1 MGMRLENKVAMVTG
15 GAGGIGRVICRTLAM
30 EGALVA
36 VVDIDLEKATGVAEE
51 IEMAGGTA
59 KPFFCDISR
68 WDQAKGAVGKILD
81 RFERVDILVN
91 NAGVWGPLTFAEST
105 PEDWE
110 QQIRI
115 NYYGTLHCTRA
126 VLGPMIQQQNGRIIS
141 IISDAGRCGV
151 SGFSIYG
158 STKAAINI
166 FTKALSYEVGN
177 HRITVNTVSP
187 GIIEAENSFKD
198 IEHLGRQ
205 RLLSETSLGRL
216 GQPQDVANAV
226 LFLAS
231 KEADF
236 ITGETL
242 SVNGGR
248 GTF

>member
-1 MGMRLENKVAMVTG
+1 MRLENKVAMVTG

-30 EGALVA
+30 EGARLA
-36 VVDIDLEKATGVAEE
+36 VVDIDLEKARSVADG
-51 IEMAGGTA
+51 IKMAGGMA
-59 KPFFCDISR
+59 EPFFCDIRR
-68 WDQAKGAVGKILD
+68 WDQVEDVIGQILD
-81 RFERVDILVN
+81 RFEKVDILVN
-91 NAGVWGPLTFAEST
+91 NAGVWEPLTFAESK

-110 QQIRI
+110 KQIRI
-115 NYYGTLHCTRA
+115 NYYGTLHSTLA
-126 VLGPMIQQQNGRIIS
+126 VLGSMIKQKNGRIIS

-151 SGFSIYG
+151 PGFTIYG
-158 STKAAINI
+158 STKAAINL

-177 HRITVNTVSP
+177 HGITVNTVSP
-187 GIIEAENSFKD
+187 GIIEAENSLKD

-205 RLLSETSLGRL
+205 RLLSETSLRRL
-216 GQPQDVANAV
+216 GQPQDIANAV
-226 LFLAS
+226 LFIAS